1 VSRLF
6 APALL
11 SAAALSGCASD
22 LSGEWVG
29 SCDFQ
34 DARYGY
40 SSAITVN
47 VADGEGATLEG
58 ELTVDM
64 YDGSAFVGEMDGDR
78 ADSSVELRAPLR
90 VAESAATDATVAFD
104 LTLTGRLEGEDT
116 VLVGDCTF
124 AYPEQAGGLRG
135 ELRLER

>member
-1 VSRLF
+1 MSRLF

-11 SAAALSGCASD
+11 SAAALSGCASE

-78 ADSSVELRAPLR
+78 A
-90 VAESAATDATVAFD
+90 VAFD